1 MGLRDRINRA
11 WNAFNNQ
18 SSNEYSTYYAQVA
31 GSNTRADIP
40 LLTYGN
46 GQNFVSV
53 VNSRIALDV
62 ASKNMRH
69 VQVDDNGRFT
79 SEKDSGLNSC
89 LSIEANLDQ
98 TGRELIRDATLIMLD
113 KGAVA
118 IVPVITN
125 TNPNYTDSYDIR
137 NIRAGEIIEWF
148 PSEVKVRLYNEQT
161 MRKEDLKLSKRFVAI
176 VQNPFYM
183 VMNSSNSTAKR
194 LAAKLRLLDVADEK
208 IAAPGLD
215 LIIKLPYSLKTEKQQ
230 NIAKK
235 RIENIE
241 SQLANSSRGIAYIDA
256 TENVTQL
263 NRSVDNNLL
272 KNIEYYQKLYLSQMY
287 MTEGILDGTADEKTQ
302 LSYLNNTIEP
312 ILSAFVDEFKRKFL
326 TKTARSQGQSIMY
339 FSDPFKLVPTSE
351 IAEIADKFTRNAIM
365 SSNEVRQVVGMKP
378 SDDPEADELR
388 NKNLSEPSASS
399 TTESS
404 PLETAEPY
412 EIEE

>member
-1 MGLRDRINRA
+1 MGLRDRIGKA
-11 WNAFNNQ
+11 WNAFTNKQ
-18 SSNEYSTYYAQVA
+18 TSDDISAYYAIGS

-46 GQNFVSV
+46 GQNFVTV

-62 ASKNMRH
+62 ASKKIAH
-69 VQVDDNGRFT
+69 VVLDKNSRFT

-98 TGRELIRDATLIMLD
+98 TGRELIRDATLVMLD

-118 IVPVITN
+118 VVPVTTDKDPN
-125 TNPNYTDSYDIR
+125 TSDSYDIR
-137 NIRAGEIIEWF
+137 SLRAGEIVEWF
-148 PSEVKVRLYNEQT
+148 PDKVKVRLYNEMN
-161 MRKEDLKLSKRFVAI
+161 MRKEDLVLSKRYVAI

-194 LAAKLRLLDVADEK
+194 LANKLRLLDVADEK
-208 IAAPGLD
+208 ATAPGLD
-215 LIIKLPYSLKTEKQQ
+215 LIIKLPYSLKSAKRQDLAKQR
-230 NIAKK
+230 IGE
-235 RIENIE
+235 IEN
-241 SQLANSSRGIAYIDA
+241 QLTNSSRGIAYIDA

-263 NRSVDNNLL
+263 NRSIDNNLL

-326 TKTARSQGQSIMY
+326 TKTARSQGQSVMY
-339 FSDPFKLVPTSE
+339 FSDPFKLVPVSE
-351 IAEIADKFTRNAIM
+351 IAEIADKFTRNEIM
-365 SSNEVRQVVGMKP
+365 SSNEVRQVIGMIP
-378 SDDPEADELR
+378 SDDPKADELR
-388 NKNLSEPSASS
+388 NKNLSEPN
-399 TTESS
+399 TGSS
-404 PLETAEPY
+404 PSETAEPY